1 MVSRAEKTA
10 IGEWWW
16 TVDRLLLVAFL
27 VLIGAGVVMSFAA
40 SPGAAVREG
49 LQPFH
54 FVERHLIF
62 VGPAILVLIATSFL
76 TPRLARRVCLVLLVV
91 AVLALVATLFIGVE
105 NKGSRRWLRF
115 LGFSLQPSEFVKP
128 AFVVIAAWFMSE
140 SMRRPG
146 VPGNIIAFLLVAA
159 IASLLM
165 LQPDFGQT
173 MLLVAVWGAMFFI
186 TSMPWIWVFILGAAG
201 AGSIVAAYLFFPHV
215 ASRIDRF
222 LHGVGDTFQ
231 VDMAMQSITRGGWF
245 GVGPGEGTV
254 KRSIPDSHTDF
265 IFAVIGEE
273 FGIALCLII
282 AVLFAFV
289 VLRGLS
295 HALRAH
301 DPFCR
306 LAVAGLVTLFGFQSA
321 INMAVNLQLLPAKG
335 MTLPFISYGGSSLL
349 AVAFG
354 MGLVL
359 ALSRRRVR
367 MSETALTRSQRHA
380 PPPAQGVPA

>member
-1 MVSRAEKTA
+1 MVSRARKTVV
-10 IGEWWW
+10 GEWWW

-27 VLIGAGVVMSFAA
+27 ALIGGGVVMSFAA

-54 FVERHLIF
+54 FVERHLLF
-62 VGPAILVLIATSFL
+62 LAPAVAVLVGTSFL
-76 TPRLARRVCLVLLVV
+76 SPRTARRVCLVLLGLMLV
-91 AVLALVATLFIGVE
+91 ALVLTLFVGVE
-105 NKGSRRWLRF
+105 NKGSRRWLRV
-115 LGFSLQPSEFVKP
+115 LGLSFQPAEFIKP
-128 AFVVIAAWFMSE
+128 AFVVVVAWLMSE
-140 SMRRPG
+140 SMRRPD
-146 VPGNIIAFLLVAA
+146 VPGNLFAFLLLPPVVA
-159 IASLLM
+159 LLV

-173 MLLVAVWGAMFFI
+173 MLVVAVWSAMFFVA
-186 TSMPWIWVFILGAAG
+186 SMPLAWVATLGALG
-201 AGSIVAAYLFFPHV
+201 AGGIVVAYVALPHV
-215 ASRIDRF
+215 ASRINRF

-273 FGIALCLII
+273 FGIAFCL
-282 AVLFAFV
+282 AVVGLFAFV
-289 VLRGLS
+289 VLRGLG
-295 HALRAH
+295 HALRAQ

-306 LAVAGLVTLFGFQSA
+306 LAVSGLVTLFGFQSA

-335 MTLPFISYGGSSLL
+335 MTLPFVSYGGSSLV

-359 ALSRRRVR
+359 ALTRRRPGAF
-367 MSETALTRSQRHA
+367 EPALRTRPR
-380 PPPAQGVPA
+380 PLDPAEAAA